1 MNAFTTWVLE
11 GALTSDA
18 QASRV
23 QLEVPALPRIDPH
36 FARSVLRVL
45 LGRACR
51 FAEARN
57 RVYGV
62 DYSISEPNL
71 QGMYGT
77 P

>member
-1 MNAFTTWVLE
+1 M
-11 GALTSDA
+11 
-18 QASRV
+18 